1 VGLTHWKPAV
11 SVTVN
16 GANITPILLPRLV
29 SLSITDAVGTDS
41 DTMQMTLADHIGMLP
56 IAIPPAG
63 AEIEVALGYLFAAK
77 KVGIYIVDEVQV
89 SGPPGQMTITAY
101 AATHGDSDQGKKP
114 LSEQRNRSWPDGTT
128 VAAMVQKIA
137 GEAGFEAKVSEAA
150 AAIVL
155 PHLDQITESDLSVL
169 TRVAKDYGLIF
180 KPGGGKIVVAK
191 VGELPTPTV
200 LLTPKQVTQWQ
211 VSFARREAAGK
222 VVATYR
228 DTGASDTI
236 DVEVEVSGVADPV
249 KGATQTRR
257 IRRIFPTKEAAEA
270 AAKAEADKASRAS
283 RQLSLTLP
291 GRTDLIAEG
300 RVVLAGFRPGVNG
313 EWLVKSVQHAVDS
326 GGYRCSVTAEA
337 PPA

>member
-1 VGLTHWKPAV
+1 MTWKPAV

-16 GANITPILLPRLV
+16 GANITSIVLPRLV
-29 SLSITDAVGTDS
+29 SLSITDGIGTES
-41 DTMQMTLADHIGMLP
+41 DVLQMTLADHIGLLP
-56 IAIPPAG
+56 LAIPPAG

-77 KVGIYIVDEVQV
+77 KVGVYIVDEVQV

-114 LSEQRNRSWPDGTT
+114 LSEQRNRSWPEGTT
-128 VAAMVQKIA
+128 VGALVQKIA
-137 GEAGFEAKVSEAA
+137 GDSGFEAKVSSGAA
-150 AAIVL
+150 SIALAHI
-155 PHLDQITESDLSVL
+155 DQIAESDFSVL
-169 TRVAKDYGLIF
+169 TRIARDYGLVF
-180 KPGGGKIVVAK
+180 KPGGGKLVVAK
-191 VGELPTPTV
+191 IGELPTPTV
-200 LLTPKQVTQWQ
+200 ALTPRQVTSWQ
-211 VSFARREAAGK
+211 VAFLRREAAGK
-222 VVATYR
+222 VVASYR
-228 DTGASDTI
+228 DTGASETI
-236 DVEVEVSGVADPV
+236 DVEVTVSGVAEPV

-257 IRRIFPTKEAAEA
+257 LRRVFPTREAAEA

-283 RQLSLTLP
+283 RQLTLNLP

-313 EWLVKSVQHAVDS
+313 SWLIKTVQHQVDS